1 VARSDGLVGT
11 PETKTIA
18 REHLAACLACVL
30 RNLPERKAAAL
41 LLKEVHGFTLAEM
54 ADILEA
60 TEGQAKGWLKDARA
74 HMRDR
79 YREAC
84 SLIAK
89 QRLRYQSVELD
100 GYFPAGQ
107 GSPIAVDGDRVA
119 ARIEVLKELRT
130 KRWGAWHTMLLSLLD
145 DLQ

>member
-1 VARSDGLVGT
+1 
-11 PETKTIA
+11 
-18 REHLAACLACVL
+18 
-30 RNLPERKAAAL
+30 
-41 LLKEVHGFTLAEM
+41 M

-60 TEGQAKGWLKDARA
+60 TEGQAKAWLKDARA

-89 QRLRYQSVELD
+89 QGVCYQSMELD

-107 GSPIAVDGDRVA
+107 GSPIAVDGDQVA